1 MTHITPAHAHMN
13 IIQANNYSCSFF
25 VVANLAKQLSNF
37 KLKNIFYPWHLDNF
51 RKWHIKAIS
60 PDVWRPEEQICRYS
74 DIHSRKKNRK
84 KTPSTTPFSITYE
97 VAKCCC
103 WISHFFEMPRP
114 PLASSRH
121 VAWPRIALTML
132 KKASNLKISW
142 HFKREVAPPPH
153 IHMAWDLAGSLDHE
167 QLAESIYPPEQPN
180 SPTFLN
186 RKYIYNFW
194 HILWRL
200 PVCYISIFGKHVTYS
215 WWSNSVLGAQP
226 RESPKWSDLKDLK
239 YWQWVPPNNWR
250 NLNFPN
256 KLKS

>member
-121 VAWPRIALTML
+121 VACFDHVEKSFKFEDFLTLQERSGTSSAHPYGLRFGRIIGSWAVGRV
-132 KKASNLKISW
+132 NLPSWTTELPHFFEQKIHLQFLAYSMTSTGLLYLYLW
-142 HFKREVAPPPH
+142 KTC
-153 IHMAWDLAGSLDHE
+153 DLQLVIQLGTRCPTAG
-167 QLAESIYPPEQPN
+167 I
-180 SPTFLN
+180 
-186 RKYIYNFW
+186 
-194 HILWRL
+194 
-200 PVCYISIFGKHVTYS
+200 
-215 WWSNSVLGAQP
+215 
-226 RESPKWSDLKDLK
+226 PKVIRPQRS
-239 YWQWVPPNNWR
+239 
-250 NLNFPN
+250 
-256 KLKS
+256 

>member
-132 KKASNLKISW
+132 KKASNWRFPDTSREKWHLLRTSIWPEIWQDHWIMSSWQSQSTLLNNRTPPLFWTENTSTISGIFYDVYRFAISLSLENMWLTAGDPTRYSVPNRGNPQSDQTSKILNIDNEYHQTTGEIW
-142 HFKREVAPPPH
+142 
-153 IHMAWDLAGSLDHE
+153 
-167 QLAESIYPPEQPN
+167 
-180 SPTFLN
+180 TFQTN
-186 RKYIYNFW
+186 
-194 HILWRL
+194 
-200 PVCYISIFGKHVTYS
+200 
-215 WWSNSVLGAQP
+215 
-226 RESPKWSDLKDLK
+226 
-239 YWQWVPPNNWR
+239 
-250 NLNFPN
+250 
-256 KLKS
+256 